1 VNGTSGLPL
10 HRPRRIFRAA
20 ALPLPGRHVLM
31 PLSLGVLAAIVA
43 AGVVLAV
50 MSSDL
55 FGRAPAPA
63 GQVAAEPAQIAVV
76 DADTLRLSDRVVRLS
91 GISVPARGETC
102 RDAQGQ
108 NFDCGVAAANAL
120 AALVREAPVDCQLRG
135 ADGMGRAFAVCEAG
149 GRELNRALVD
159 AGWARA
165 DNSSPALEAAETT
178 ARDQRRGLWASGE
191 NSW

>member
-1 VNGTSGLPL
+1 MPL

-20 ALPLPGRHVLM
+20 TLPVPRRDFLL
-31 PLSLGVLAAIVA
+31 PLSLGLLGVLGA
-43 AGVVLAV
+43 AGLVLAV

-55 FGRAPAPA
+55 FGRAPPPA

-76 DADTLRLSDRVVRLS
+76 DADTLRLRDRVVRLS

-102 RDAQGQ
+102 RDGAGQ
-108 NFDCGVAAANAL
+108 RFDCGVAAANAL

-135 ADGMGRAFAVCEAG
+135 ADGMGRAFAICEAG

-165 DNSSPALEAAETT
+165 DRSSPALEAAETA
-178 ARDQRRGLWASGE
+178 ARSGRRGLWASGD

>member
-1 VNGTSGLPL
+1 
-10 HRPRRIFRAA
+10 
-20 ALPLPGRHVLM
+20 M
-31 PLSLGVLAAIVA
+31 PLSLGLAGALCA
-43 AGVVLAV
+43 AGLVLAV

-55 FGRAPAPA
+55 FGRAPPQA
-63 GQVAAEPAQIAVV
+63 GQLVADPAQIAVV

-91 GISVPARGETC
+91 GISVPTRGQTC
-102 RDAQGQ
+102 RDGSGQ

-120 AALVREAPVDCQLRG
+120 AALVREAPVDCQLDG
-135 ADGMGRAFAVCEAG
+135 ADGMGRALAVCEAG

-165 DNSSPALEAAETT
+165 DRSSPALKAAESA
-178 ARDQRRGLWASGE
+178 ARSERRGLWASGE

>member
-1 VNGTSGLPL
+1 LPL
-10 HRPRRIFRAA
+10 RRPRRIFRPA
-20 ALPLPGRHVLM
+20 ALPVPRRHVLM
-31 PLSLGVLAAIVA
+31 PLALGVVGAVCA

-55 FGRAPAPA
+55 FGSAPPAA
-63 GQVAAEPAQIAVV
+63 GQLAADPGQIAVV

-91 GISVPARGETC
+91 GIAVPRRGQTC
-102 RDAQGQ
+102 RDGKGQ
-108 NFDCGVAAANAL
+108 DFDCGVAAANAL
-120 AALVREAPVDCQLRG
+120 EALVRETPVDCKLNG
-135 ADGMGRAFAVCEAG
+135 ADGMGRALAVCEAG

-165 DNSSPALEAAETT
+165 DRSSPALKAAEST
-178 ARDQRRGLWASGE
+178 ARSERRGLWASGE

>member
-1 VNGTSGLPL
+1 MPL
-10 HRPRRIFRAA
+10 RRPRRIFRPATIA
-20 ALPLPGRHVLM
+20 VPRRHVLM
-31 PLSLGVLAAIVA
+31 PLSLGIAGAVCA
-43 AGVVLAV
+43 AGLVLAV

-63 GQVAAEPAQIAVV
+63 GQVAADPAQIAVV

-91 GISVPARGETC
+91 GISVPARGQTC
-102 RDAQGQ
+102 RDGSGQ
-108 NFDCGVAAANAL
+108 DFDCGVAAANAL
-120 AALVREAPVDCQLRG
+120 EDLVRETPVDCKLSG
-135 ADGMGRAFAVCEAG
+135 ADGMGRALAVCEAG

-165 DNSSPALEAAETT
+165 DRSSPALREAETQ
-178 ARDQRRGLWASGE
+178 ARSERRGLWASGE

>member
-1 VNGTSGLPL
+1 
-10 HRPRRIFRAA
+10 
-20 ALPLPGRHVLM
+20 M
-31 PLSLGVLAAIVA
+31 PLALGVLAAIAA
-43 AGVVLAV
+43 AGMVLAV

-55 FGRAPAPA
+55 FGRAPSPA
-63 GQVAAEPAQIAVV
+63 GQVAADAAHIAVV

-102 RDAQGQ
+102 RDASGRD
-108 NFDCGVAAANAL
+108 FDCGVAAANAL
-120 AALVREAPVDCQLRG
+120 AALVRETSVDCQLRG
-135 ADGMGRAFAVCEAG
+135 TDGMGRAFAVCEAG

-165 DNSSPALEAAETT
+165 DSSIPALEAAEST
-178 ARDQRRGLWASGE
+178 ARDQRRGLWASGQ